1 MAKVQ
6 MKMPEDFLMKVSRL
20 ADKTDEILPK
30 VLEAGAEVVEDK
42 VRSNLQAVI
51 GSGTKYESRS
61 TGELLRSLG
70 TSPALQDKNGDFNV
84 KVGFSEPRSDGDSN
98 AKIAT
103 ILEYGKSG
111 QPAKPFLKPA
121 RSSSRNACINAMKA
135 KLDEEVEKILAC
147 CRKSRLRSPAAD
159 CLWRQACS
167 PGSRRRN
174 MWWSR
179 LWRITMNF
187 TQITC
192 RGMKPRRRGSPCSP
206 KGTI

>member
-1 MAKVQ
+1 MAKATW
-6 MKMPEDFLMKVSRL
+6 KMPEDFLMKVSRL

-121 RSSSRNACINAMKA
+121 QSSSRNACISAMKA
-135 KLDEEVEKILAC
+135 KLAEEEE
-147 CRKSRLRSPAAD
+147 
-159 CLWRQACS
+159 
-167 PGSRRRN
+167 
-174 MWWSR
+174 
-179 LWRITMNF
+179 
-187 TQITC
+187 
-192 RGMKPRRRGSPCSP
+192 
-206 KGTI
+206 